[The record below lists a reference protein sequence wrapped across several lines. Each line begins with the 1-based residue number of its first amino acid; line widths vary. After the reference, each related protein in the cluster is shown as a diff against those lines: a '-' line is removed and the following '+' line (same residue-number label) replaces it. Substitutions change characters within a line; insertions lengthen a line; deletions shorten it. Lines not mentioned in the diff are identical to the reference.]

1 MRTTYKA
8 EVLDRDR
15 DTLVHKYHDSLTDAK
30 AWLETWLDT
39 LPEDGFLEVHKI
51 LEADPF
57 EKPNRQTIEWQ
68 FNVNVVACWE
78 FNNGEWEQTQ
88 NQQKSHTEV

>member
-15 DTLVHKYHDSLTDAK
+15 DTLVHKYHDSLTEAK
-30 AWLETWLDT
+30 SWLETWLDT

-51 LEADPF
+51 LEAGPF
-57 EKPNRQTIEWQ
+57 EKPKVH
-68 FNVNVVACWE
+68 FNINVVACWE

-88 NQQKSHTEV
+88 NQQKKHTEV